1 MDILGRYARH
11 YEAQAADSKDELM
24 TATDDIP
31 VDQRG
36 FDYSL
41 TVNGR
46 EQHFPVA
53 PSAFE
58 SRADALRIAE
68 QQSSQLT
75 SPGEVVIVTYRAGAN
90 GLSADTETIVEHRR
104 G

>member
-1 MDILGRYARH
+1 MDTMT
-11 YEAQAADSKDELM
+11 EDMNKAADINGEPM
-24 TATDDIP
+24 TAIDDIP

-41 TVNGR
+41 TINGM
-46 EQHFPVA
+46 EQHYPVSPFMFA
-53 PSAFE
+53 

-75 SPGEVVIVTYRAGAN
+75 RPGEVVIVTYRAAAN
-90 GLSADTETIVEHRR
+90 GMSTDLETGVEHRR